1 MGLDIFFHKTTN
13 TEISYFRKVN
23 FLVDYFENIL
33 GVDEI
38 LNCQNYVVSKKDIE
52 ELISRCQLVLL
63 NPELAEKLLP
73 TRPGFF
79 FGNTEYNEHYLK
91 NVQDVLN
98 DMVNNVLPKFD
109 KLDSEESITF
119 SIWY

>member
-23 FLVDYFENIL
+23 FLVEYFENIL
-33 GVDEI
+33 GVNEI
-38 LNCQNYVVSKKDIE
+38 LNCQSYTVSKEDIE

-63 NPELAEKLLP
+63 NPESAELLLP
-73 TRPGFF
+73 TRSGFF

-98 DMVNNVLPKFD
+98 DMVK
-109 KLDSEESITF
+109 
-119 SIWY
+119 

>member
-1 MGLDIFFHKTTN
+1 MGLDIFFRKTTS

-23 FLVDYFENIL
+23 FLVEYFENIL

-38 LNCQNYVVSKKDIE
+38 LNCQSYTISKQDIE
-52 ELISRCQLVLL
+52 ELIARCQFVLL

-79 FGNTEYNEHYLK
+79 FGNTEYNEYYLK
-91 NVQDVLN
+91 DVKDVLD

-109 KLDSEESITF
+109 ELNSGESITF

>member
-1 MGLDIFFHKTTN
+1 MGLDIFFRKTTS

-23 FLVDYFENIL
+23 FLVEYFENIL
-33 GVDEI
+33 GVGEI
-38 LNCQNYVVSKKDIE
+38 LNCQNYTICKQDIE
-52 ELISRCQLVLL
+52 ELIARCQFVLL

-73 TRPGFF
+73 TQPGFF
-79 FGNTEYNEHYLK
+79 FGNTEYNEYYLK
-91 NVQDVLN
+91 DVQDVLN

-109 KLDSEESITF
+109 NLNDGESITF